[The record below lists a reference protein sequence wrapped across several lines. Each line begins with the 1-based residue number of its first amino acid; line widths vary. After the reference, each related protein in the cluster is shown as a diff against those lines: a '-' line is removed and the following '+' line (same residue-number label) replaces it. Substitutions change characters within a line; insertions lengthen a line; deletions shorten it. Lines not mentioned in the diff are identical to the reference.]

1 MCDVDNDDKS
11 TEHIMELLS
20 TPLWFWY
27 RAAYMITNILKLKFI
42 DVSVFYIEWIKPSN
56 SVRQNI
62 YVWIIII
69 IILNCFGMEVANA
82 NETKSLPW
90 RVILLHSRTAQLNFK
105 VLSNVEFEQFIY
117 AHVKDFI
124 IFNLHLFYG
133 FLNTVDQWQ
142 NNWKHNTWIERNNT
156 YR

>member
-90 RVILLHSRTAQLNFK
+90 RVHSPTFSYSSAQF
-105 VLSNVEFEQFIY
+105 LSSLECRIWAIY
-117 AHVKDFI
+117 I
-124 IFNLHLFYG
+124 C
-133 FLNTVDQWQ
+133 T
-142 NNWKHNTWIERNNT
+142 R
-156 YR
+156 

>member
-1 MCDVDNDDKS
+1 MS
-11 TEHIMELLS
+11 LS
-20 TPLWFWY
+20 
-27 RAAYMITNILKLKFI
+27 
-42 DVSVFYIEWIKPSN
+42 YIEWIKPTN

-69 IILNCFGMEVANA
+69 IILNCFGMEITNA

-90 RVILLHSRTAQLNFK
+90 RVHSPFQSAQLNFWI
-105 VLSNVEFEQFIY
+105 LSNVEFEQFIY

-124 IFNLHLFYG
+124 IFTLHLFCG

-142 NNWKHNTWIERNNT
+142 NNWKHNTWIERIT
-156 YR
+156 LELRHYVQIKGKIAIHEF